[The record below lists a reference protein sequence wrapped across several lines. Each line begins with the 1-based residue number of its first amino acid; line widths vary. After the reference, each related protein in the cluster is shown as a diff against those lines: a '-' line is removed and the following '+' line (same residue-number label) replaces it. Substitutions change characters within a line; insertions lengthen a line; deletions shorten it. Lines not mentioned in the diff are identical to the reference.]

1 MVVTCADGVFQR
13 REPRPGPQRAR
24 REHVGADVQVPAFA
38 HPKRQTRDAVV
49 ESRRRDVERVGVDER
64 VWRRDDVGQR
74 LGREAGAGAEPRPH
88 QAVVMALD
96 DREREGIARGQVPG
110 IARELAAN
118 VVDQPRRPAERQL
131 AIPRQ
136 RQPQQLI
143 EPHEMVHVGVRD
155 AHVREAQA
163 VPRAQ
168 AVDAA
173 EIEEERVALPAQC
186 DVQCRV
192 LKRPVHEHRPKAR
205 LHGAVSYRTRRDG
218 ANRAAARAQ
227 FNPPR
232 RAVGLSGGSCVDASF
247 SRLTATT
254 RRRRGLRSRE
264 RARARAC
271 GC

>member
-49 ESRRRDVERVGVDER
+49 EGRRRDVERVGVDER
-64 VWRRDDVGQR
+64 VRRRDDVGQQ
-74 LGREAGAGAEPRPH
+74 LGREAGAGAEPRLH
-88 QAVVMALD
+88 EAVVMALD

-155 AHVREAQA
+155 AHVREPQAVAGAQA
-163 VPRAQ
+163 I
-168 AVDAA
+168 DAA
-173 EIEEERVALPAQC
+173 EIEEQRVTLPPQRDVER
-186 DVQCRV
+186 RV
-192 LKRPVHEHRPKAR
+192 LERAVHEHWAEAR
-205 LHGAVSYRTRRDG
+205 FHGADPIGRSVMGRTAPALVDG
-218 ANRAAARAQ
+218 ERLA
-227 FNPPR
+227 
-232 RAVGLSGGSCVDASF
+232 GSA
-247 SRLTATT
+247 
-254 RRRRGLRSRE
+254 GLRPIRL
-264 RARARAC
+264 
-271 GC
+271 